1 MSQLGQP
8 LSPLISE
15 SDELI
20 FSVLEIS
27 VLLTLNFKDGETRVK
42 CPFYGFNFSAPFC
55 QNLTFI
61 TTCPLDAVQ
70 RFVTEGIGEDV
81 ADDQVHCAMRELRNV
96 ETLILDNTTH
106 ILPLLLLSDARND
119 ARNHRL
125 LCPRL
130 ETLAIDDDQKTPHQD
145 IVQVVRPEGPYRGG
159 NSVA

>member
-1 MSQLGQP
+1 MPIL
-8 LSPLISE
+8 
-15 SDELI
+15 
-20 FSVLEIS
+20 
-27 VLLTLNFKDGETRVK
+27 R
-42 CPFYGFNFSAPFC
+42 FNFSAPFC

-61 TTCPLDAVQ
+61 TTYPLDAVQ

-106 ILPLLLLSDARND
+106 ILPLLLLSDARN
-119 ARNHRL
+119 HRL

-130 ETLAIDDDQKTPHQD
+130 ETLAIDDDQKTSHQD

>member
-1 MSQLGQP
+1 M
-8 LSPLISE
+8 
-15 SDELI
+15 
-20 FSVLEIS
+20 
-27 VLLTLNFKDGETRVK
+27 LTSNFKDGETRVK
-42 CPFYGFNFSAPFC
+42 YPFYGFNFSAPFC

-81 ADDQVHCAMRELRNV
+81 ADDQVHCAMRELRDV

-106 ILPLLLLSDARND
+106 ILPLLLLSDARN
-119 ARNHRL
+119 HRL

-130 ETLAIDDDQKTPHQD
+130 ETLVIDDDQKTSHQD